1 MTAFT
6 CNQAMDRH
14 AGPIETGVDDSKPA
28 MLYDM
33 CRTCGYTWAISSLTP
48 ERAAAMRRAL
58 AAKRAAR
65 RGVRS

>member
-1 MTAFT
+1 MTALT
-6 CNQAMDRH
+6 CNVVTERH

-33 CRTCGYTWAISSLTP
+33 CRNCGYIWAISSLSP

-58 AAKRAAR
+58 AAKRAER